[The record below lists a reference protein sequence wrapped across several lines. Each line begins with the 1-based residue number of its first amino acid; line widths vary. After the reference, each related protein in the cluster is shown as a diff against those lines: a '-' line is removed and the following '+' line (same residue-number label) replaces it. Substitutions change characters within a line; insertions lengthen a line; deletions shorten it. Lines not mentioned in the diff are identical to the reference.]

1 MSDARLPWPVLAVVA
16 VALVAVG
23 IAIGYGV
30 RPSPSAAT
38 TAPQVSRPSA
48 AATDHTASG
57 GAAHDHG
64 APPADEHP
72 AGAIVTLTT
81 DMASR
86 AGIRTVRATP
96 GTATSALRV
105 PGVVQ
110 PNAYRQGIVT
120 SLVSGRVTQVDAEL
134 GDRVQPQQ
142 ALATI
147 YSPELADAQTAFIAA
162 RAEQTAHQQ
171 RQARTQ
177 RLTAIGAATREE
189 LEEHE
194 AERAKID
201 AEVETARARLVLLGI
216 PEERTQR
223 LAGPQDVITTTAV
236 RAPFAGVVTERAAN
250 VGLNI
255 DPSMRLF
262 TIVDLSTVWVIADLY
277 ERDFARV
284 RVGSP
289 ATVMSASYP
298 GLAIRG
304 RVGYI
309 DPQVQPETRTAKL
322 RVEVPNA
329 SGQLRFGMYV
339 DVQVGDTAQHQ
350 GLFVPR
356 SAVQPVGNAR
366 VVYVAVPGQ
375 PGQFAEHQ
383 VEIGPS
389 SGDQVLVLSGVQPG
403 DEVVSEG
410 VFFLRAEREKRQ
422 SAVGGGQ

>member
-1 MSDARLPWPVLAVVA
+1 MSDSRLPWPALAIA
-16 VALVAVG
+16 AASLVAVG
-23 IAIGYGV
+23 IGIGYTL
-30 RPSPSAAT
+30 RPAAPAPRASSAPVVTTDQAAPSRATHEHGAPAADEYSAAT
-38 TAPQVSRPSA
+38 
-48 AATDHTASG
+48 
-57 GAAHDHG
+57 
-64 APPADEHP
+64 
-72 AGAIVTLTT
+72 VTLTT
-81 DMASR
+81 DMVSR

-96 GTATSALRV
+96 GTATAALRV

-120 SLVSGRVTQVDAEL
+120 SLVAGRVTQVDAEL

-142 ALATI
+142 PLATI
-147 YSPELADAQTAFIAA
+147 YSPELADAQTKFIAA
-162 RAEQTAHQQ
+162 RAEQAAHQQ

-194 AERAKID
+194 ADRAKID
-201 AEVETARARLVLLGI
+201 AEVEIARARLVLLGI

-223 LAGPQDVITTTAV
+223 LAGPQDVVTTTPV

-250 VGLNI
+250 VGLNV

-277 ERDFARV
+277 ERDFGRV

-304 RVGYI
+304 RIGYI
-309 DPQVQPETRTAKL
+309 DPQVQLETRTAKL
-322 RVEVPNA
+322 RVEVPNG
-329 SGQLRFGMYV
+329 SGQLRLGMYV
-339 DVQVGDTAQHQ
+339 DVQIGEMARHQ

-356 SAVQPVGNAR
+356 TAVQPVGSAS

-375 PGQFAEHQ
+375 AGQFSERQ
-383 VEIGPS
+383 VEIGAA
-389 SGDQVLVLSGVQPG
+389 SGDQVLVLSGLQPG

-410 VFFLRAEREKRQ
+410 VFFLRAEREKR
-422 SAVGGGQ
+422 GNP

>member
-1 MSDARLPWPVLAVVA
+1 MSDSKLRWPVLAVA
-16 VALVAVG
+16 AAALVAVG
-23 IAIGYGV
+23 IAIGYGL
-30 RPSPSAAT
+30 RPFSPAR
-38 TAPQVSRPSA
+38 QVSSTPMP
-48 AATDHTASG
+48 ATDHAASG
-57 GAAHDHG
+57 GAAHEQG
-64 APPADEHP
+64 PPPARGHSSS
-72 AGAIVTLTT
+72 ASVTLTP
-81 DMASR
+81 DMLSR

-96 GTATSALRV
+96 GTSTSALRV

-110 PNAYRQGIVT
+110 PNAYREGIVT

-162 RAEQTAHQQ
+162 RAEQAAHQQ

-201 AEVETARARLVLLGI
+201 AEVEMARARLVLLGI

-262 TIVDLSTVWVIADLY
+262 TVVDLSTVWVIADLY

-289 ATVMSASYP
+289 ATVTSASYP

-309 DPQVQPETRTAKL
+309 DPQVEPQTRTAKL

-329 SGQLRFGMYV
+329 SGRLRFGMYV
-339 DVQVGDTAQHQ
+339 DVQVGETAQHQ

-356 SAVQPVGNAR
+356 SAVQPVGNAS

-375 PGQFAEHQ
+375 QGQFAEHQ
-383 VEIGPS
+383 VEIGAA
-389 SGDQVLVLSGVQPG
+389 SGDQVLVLSGLQPG

-410 VFFLRAEREKRQ
+410 VFFLRAEREKR
-422 SAVGGGQ
+422 GNP